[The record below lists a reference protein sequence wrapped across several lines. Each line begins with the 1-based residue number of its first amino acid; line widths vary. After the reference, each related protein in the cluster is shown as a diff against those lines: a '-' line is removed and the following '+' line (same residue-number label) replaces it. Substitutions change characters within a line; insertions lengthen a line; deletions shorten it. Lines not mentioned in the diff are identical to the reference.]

1 MNMFKKL
8 WKKKGVSPLIATVLL
23 IAFAVSLG
31 AVVMNWGRGYVETT
45 MTQADVQ
52 SAEKLVCSME
62 TGFKIV
68 EVRDTQRLCKNPTED
83 TLQFTMINTGTAD
96 LIGMKIFTI
105 PSDINDAPIAT
116 TVYHNGTKT
125 SIPKSGYLQ
134 GNLTLPYELN
144 ETAVIEIAPVILIKG
159 VETVCL
165 EHAIQ
170 RTPAEIGD
178 C

>member
-68 EVRDTQRLCKNPTED
+68 EVRDTQRLCKVEGTGVDDD

-105 PSDINDAPIAT
+105 PSEINDAPIAT

-144 ETAVIEIAPVILIKG
+144 ETAVIEIAVY
-159 VETVCL
+159 
-165 EHAIQ
+165 AI
-170 RTPAEIGD
+170 PEKPYVNVLK
-178 C
+178 